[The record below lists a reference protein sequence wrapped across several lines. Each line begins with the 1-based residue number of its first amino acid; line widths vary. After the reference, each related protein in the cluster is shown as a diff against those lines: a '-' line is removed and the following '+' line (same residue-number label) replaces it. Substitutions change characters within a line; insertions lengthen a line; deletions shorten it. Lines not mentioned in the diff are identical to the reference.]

1 MDIDALT
8 NRWLELNNRIS
19 EEEIFNYD
27 EYKPLYDDT
36 EKLILEI
43 KDKERFSK
51 AEIKLLLE
59 LARFCGKEILD
70 EIQYE
75 ESEKVY
81 ALIYYTF
88 LRW

>member
-8 NRWLELNNRIS
+8 IRWLELNNRIS
-19 EEEIFNYD
+19 EEEIFDFD

-43 KDKERFSK
+43 KDKESFSK

>member
-1 MDIDALT
+1 MGFDALT

-19 EEEIFNYD
+19 EEEIFDYD

-43 KDKERFSK
+43 KGKESFSK